1 MFKKKKRK
9 KVKRKRNHS
18 WIRKKISLNPWREF
32 KKIILKLVRYSWRL
46 LLLFIP
52 LKWSLLFFVS
62 FILDVLVPNLM
73 EMGLTNLFV
82 LSIISSFC
90 RLFFSSTNTGLIF
103 KKINQTIQ
111 CPLWI
116 LSLLFHFIMGLFT
129 DIILS
134 LILLILKIWSTFV
147 EFIQD

>member
-62 FILDVLVPNLM
+62 FILDVSEPNLM

>member
-1 MFKKKKRK
+1 MFKKKRK

-62 FILDVLVPNLM
+62 FILDVSEPNLM

-90 RLFFSSTNTGLIF
+90 KLFFSSTSTGLIF

>member
-62 FILDVLVPNLM
+62 FILDVSEPNLM

-134 LILLILKIWSTFV
+134 LIQLILKIWSTFV